1 MDFREHENVSCRV
14 CSRLQWRIGA
24 WVQPY
29 IWSKAE
35 AHMTEAPK
43 PPEGENILESA
54 FPFPLIS
61 RSGSATRLSQT
72 WSLSQPSQFS
82 YVACRGFVKYTRS
95 KVKYRPP
102 KQRMKDWNEIYYS
115 KGKSEL
121 KVQAARWV
129 CFLKHHKKLFYW
141 LHFTII
147 FFNLKNGQW
156 LSLNWIYTACCSVTF
171 IVWSCCL
178 ENYNQ

>member
-1 MDFREHENVSCRV
+1 
-14 CSRLQWRIGA
+14 
-24 WVQPY
+24 
-29 IWSKAE
+29 
-35 AHMTEAPK
+35 MTEAPK
-43 PPEGENILESA
+43 PPEGENIFESA
-54 FPFPLIS
+54 FPSPLIS

-95 KVKYRPP
+95 KIKYRPP

-147 FFNLKNGQW
+147 FFNL
-156 LSLNWIYTACCSVTF
+156 NWEWSVTVSELDLYCMLF
-171 IVWSCCL
+171 RHVYCVKLLFRKLQSITCSTDWELSYFLVMSYTKTCFARF
-178 ENYNQ
+178 